1 MKFLVKDILRL
12 INNSD
17 SNKLKLIDKTFA
29 IDDNGR
35 IFFVLTPLNKFVP
48 QKYYLEEILENKSL
62 LDNIEQSS
70 LNLILDVFERVKEA
84 TMSAQITEAEETL
97 KF

>member
-12 INNSD
+12 INSPS

-29 IDDNGR
+29 IDENGR
-35 IFFVLTPLNKFVP
+35 IFFVLTPLNKLVP
-48 QKYYLEEILENKSL
+48 QKYYLEEILENQSL
-62 LDNIEQSS
+62 LENIEQTS

-84 TMSAQITEAEETL
+84 TRSAEVSEVEETL

>member
-12 INNSD
+12 INSHS

-35 IFFVLTPLNKFVP
+35 IFFVLTPLNKLVP

-84 TMSAQITEAEETL
+84 TMSAQTTEAEETL